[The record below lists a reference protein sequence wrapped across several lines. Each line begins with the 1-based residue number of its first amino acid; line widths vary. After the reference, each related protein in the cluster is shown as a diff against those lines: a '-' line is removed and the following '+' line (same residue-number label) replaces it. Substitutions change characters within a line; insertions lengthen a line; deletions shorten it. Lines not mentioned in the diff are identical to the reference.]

1 MTEHREGGAYTHPL
15 LGDFFLAGSV
25 SMTFL
30 TVFYNKQTSLRE
42 TASFS

>member
-15 LGDFFLAGSV
+15 LGDFFLTGSV
-25 SMTFL
+25 SMTL